1 MNYLT
6 WHEKTSAWKAAA
18 RLGLGV
24 RLFAL
29 ALITLA
35 AAAWPARAAER
46 GAQSETVA
54 RAVTIYRD
62 SFGVPHV
69 FAPSDAGCVF
79 GFAYAQAED
88 NFRQIEDNYI
98 RALGRAAEIHGA
110 KALSDDLIVRALE
123 LPKLALAEYG
133 RAPAGMRRLYD
144 AFAAGLNYFL
154 ARHQEVKPSLI
165 SRFEGWQVVAFAR
178 FEVYKLFVI
187 EASGLQIGDLNS
199 LVAKG
204 TSRPPIG
211 SNMWA
216 VGPRKSTSG
225 HALLFINPH
234 VFFFG
239 ATQFYEGH
247 LHSDAGWNLSGATC
261 FGLPFPVL
269 GHNDVLGWSHTV
281 NYPAIA
287 TLYSEKFDDPDNPLA
302 YRYGGEHR
310 TAVAWTENVKI
321 LTDGQT
327 VTRSLTLRKTHHGPL
342 ISMKDG
348 KGVAIKLA
356 KLEEGGVLEQW
367 YAMGRARSLSAFK
380 AAMSRL
386 ALPMFNTVYA
396 DREGNIF
403 YVYNAAVPRRSTK
416 FLWALP
422 VDGSNPETEWQG
434 YHTFEELPQVT
445 NPASGY
451 LQNCNSTPFLTTSD
465 GNPSKEKYP
474 AYMSSEPDTPRARTS
489 RRLLESQEKF
499 SLDDWSRAAF
509 DTTVSD
515 AERVIA
521 RIIEEWERLRQKDA
535 PRAAR
540 LEPLIAELRSWNR
553 VSANDS
559 KAMTIYE
566 LWIEAVDDFRQA
578 GDEGEW
584 RRIRALEKVAAD
596 LNRDFGTWQVTWGEI
611 NRLQRTDTL
620 GEEAFSDAR
629 ASLPIAG
636 APDWVGTI
644 FNFHN
649 RPETGQKRRYGFL
662 GASYV
667 SVVEFGLQIRARS
680 LLVFGQSA
688 DQKSPHYFDQAR
700 LYSERKFKPAW
711 FTLEEIKA
719 NAERVYHPGQ
729 PPRRAA

>member
-1 MNYLT
+1 MSEMDYIKQILKRSVT
-6 WHEKTSAWKAAA
+6 A
-18 RLGLGV
+18 V
-24 RLFAL
+24 

-35 AAAWPARAAER
+35 VAVGPALTAGVRTEAEARAR
-46 GAQSETVA
+46 
-54 RAVTIYRD
+54 RVTIYRD

-69 FAPSDAGCVF
+69 FARTDADCVF

-98 RALGRAAEIHGA
+98 RALGRAAEAHGA
-110 KALSDDLIVRALE
+110 KALPDDLMVRALE
-123 LPKLALAEYG
+123 LPKLAIAEYD
-133 RAPAGMRRLYD
+133 RAPAQMRQLYD

-154 ARHQEVKPSLI
+154 ARNQGVKPLLI

-187 EASGLQIGDLNS
+187 EASGLKIDDL
-199 LVAKG
+199 G
-204 TSRPPIG
+204 SRAASSAARSAVG

-216 VGPRKSTSG
+216 VGPRKSASG

-239 ATQFYEGH
+239 PTQFYEGH
-247 LHSDAGWNLSGATC
+247 LRSDAGWDLSGATC

-269 GHNDVLGWSHTV
+269 GHNGALGWSHTV
-281 NYPAIA
+281 NYPGIFTRYA
-287 TLYSEKFDDPDNPLA
+287 EKFDDGANPLA
-302 YRYGGEHR
+302 YRYGSER
-310 TAVAWTENVKI
+310 RAAAAWTENLKVR
-321 LTDGQT
+321 TDGGMES
-327 VTRSLTLRKTHHGPL
+327 RSVQLRKTHHGPL

-348 KGVAIKLA
+348 SGVALKLA
-356 KLEEGGVLEQW
+356 KVEEGGLLEQW
-367 YAMGRARSLSAFK
+367 YAMGRARSLAEFK

-386 ALPMFNTVYA
+386 ALPMFNTIYA

-416 FLWALP
+416 FWWALP

-445 NPASGY
+445 NPPSGY

-465 GNPSKEKYP
+465 GNPLKERYP
-474 AYMSSEPDTPRARTS
+474 AYMSSEPDTPRARAS
-489 RRLLESQEKF
+489 RRLLESREKF

-509 DTTVSD
+509 DTTMGE

-521 RIIEEWERLRQKDA
+521 RLVEEWEKLRQEDA
-535 PRAAR
+535 ARAAK
-540 LEPLIAELRSWNR
+540 LEPLIAELRSWDR
-553 VSANDS
+553 VSAIDS
-559 KAMTIYE
+559 KAMTLYE

-578 GDEGEW
+578 GDEGAW
-584 RRIRALEKVAAD
+584 RRMRALEKVAAD
-596 LNRDFGTWQVTWGEI
+596 LNRDFGTWRVAWGEI
-611 NRLQRTDTL
+611 NRLQRVDTL

-629 ASLPIAG
+629 ESLPIAG
-636 APDWVGTI
+636 GPDWVGTI

-649 RPETGQKRRYGFL
+649 RPEKGQKRRYGFL

-667 SVVEFGLQIRARS
+667 SVVEFGPQIRALS

-688 DQKSPHYFDQAR
+688 DPKSPHYFDQAQ
-700 LYSERKFKPAW
+700 LYSGQKFKPAW
-711 FTLEEIKA
+711 FTLKEIKA
-719 NAERVYHPGQ
+719 HTERVYHPGQ
-729 PPRRAA
+729 PK